1 MRYAVYYAPAPRSA
15 LWRAGSEW
23 LGWDAARGVTLLP
36 PALPGGLLARL
47 APLTRRAAHYGWHAT
62 LKAPFRLADGV
73 DEATLLQQVAALAA
87 TSTPFS
93 LPLQVGT
100 LRDATVLR
108 VAGDTAAID
117 ALAERC
123 VRQLLPLGA
132 PAPDRPGL
140 SPREAELHAAWGYP
154 YVLDQFCFHLT
165 LAQRSREPALQ
176 AAIER
181 AAITHFDRV
190 LQADVAALSVFVETR
205 PDEPM
210 RLLAECGFDG
220 SLTRHLR

>member
-1 MRYAVYYAPAPRSA
+1 MRYAIYYAPSPRTA

-23 LGWDAARGVTLLP
+23 LGWDAARGVSLLP

-47 APLTRRAAHYGWHAT
+47 ASLTRRAAHYGWHAT
-62 LKAPFRLADGV
+62 LKAPFRLAAGV
-73 DEATLLQQVAALAA
+73 DEAQLLQQVAALAA
-87 TSTPFS
+87 SCTPFS

-108 VAGDTAAID
+108 VAGDSAAID

-181 AAITHFDRV
+181 AASAHFDMLLLAEV
-190 LQADVAALSVFVETR
+190 SALSVFVEAR
-205 PDEPM
+205 SDEPM

-220 SLTRHLR
+220 SLTPYLR

>member
-1 MRYAVYYAPAPRSA
+1 MRYAIYYAPSPRTA

-23 LGWDAARGVTLLP
+23 LGWDAARGVALLP

-47 APLTRRAAHYGWHAT
+47 SPLTRRAAHYGWHAT
-62 LKAPFRLADGV
+62 LKAPFRLAEGV
-73 DEATLLQQVAALAA
+73 DEAQLLQQVAALAA
-87 TSTPFS
+87 MCTPFV
-93 LPLQVGT
+93 LGLQVGT

-108 VAGDTAAID
+108 VADDTAAID

-123 VRQLLPLGA
+123 VRELLPLGA

-181 AAITHFDRV
+181 AASAHFDTL
-190 LQADVAALSVFVETR
+190 LQAEVNALSVFVEAR

>member
-1 MRYAVYYAPAPRSA
+1 MRYAIYYAPSPRTA

-23 LGWDAARGVTLLP
+23 LGWDAARGVSLLP

-62 LKAPFRLADGV
+62 LKAPFRLAAGV
-73 DEATLLQQVAALAA
+73 DEAQLLQQVAALAA
-87 TSTPFS
+87 SCTPFS

-108 VAGDTAAID
+108 VAGDSAAID

-181 AAITHFDRV
+181 AASAHFDTLLLAEV
-190 LQADVAALSVFVETR
+190 GALSVFVEAR
-205 PDEPM
+205 SDEPM

-220 SLTRHLR
+220 SLTPYLR

>member
-87 TSTPFS
+87 TCTPFS
-93 LPLQVGT
+93 LPLHIGT

-165 LAQRSREPALQ
+165 LARRSREPALQ

-181 AAITHFDRV
+181 AAITHFDGV

>member
-1 MRYAVYYAPAPRSA
+1 MRYAIYYAPAPRSA

-47 APLTRRAAHYGWHAT
+47 SPLTRRAAHYGWHAT
-62 LKAPFRLADGV
+62 LKAPFRLAEGV
-73 DEATLLQQVAALAA
+73 DEAQLLQQVAALAA
-87 TSTPFS
+87 TCTPFS

-108 VAGDTAAID
+108 VAGDCTVID

-123 VRQLLPLGA
+123 VRQLRPLGA

-165 LAQRSREPALQ
+165 LARFSREPALQ

-181 AAITHFDRV
+181 AAAAHFDGV
-190 LQADVAALSVFVETR
+190 LQADVAALSVFVEPR

>member
-1 MRYAVYYAPAPRSA
+1 MRYAIYYAPSPRTA

-23 LGWDAARGVTLLP
+23 LGWDAARGVALLP

-47 APLTRRAAHYGWHAT
+47 SPLTRRAAHYGWHAT
-62 LKAPFRLADGV
+62 LKAPFRLAEGV
-73 DEATLLQQVAALAA
+73 DEAQLLQQVAALAA
-87 TSTPFS
+87 TCTPFS

-123 VRQLLPLGA
+123 VRELLPLGA

-181 AAITHFDRV
+181 AASAHFGTL
-190 LQADVAALSVFVETR
+190 LQAEFNALSVFVEAR

>member
-62 LKAPFRLADGV
+62 LKAPFRLANGV
-73 DEATLLQQVAALAA
+73 DEAQLLQQVAALA
-87 TSTPFS
+87 STCAPFV
-93 LPLQVGT
+93 LDLQVGT
-100 LRDATVLR
+100 LRDATVLC
-108 VAGDTAAID
+108 VAGDSTAID

-123 VRQLLPLGA
+123 VRQLLPLGE

-140 SPREAELHAAWGYP
+140 SPHEAELHAAWGYP

-176 AAIER
+176 TAIER
-181 AAITHFDRV
+181 AASAHFEGL
-190 LQADVAALSVFVETR
+190 LQANVAALSVFVETR